1 MVRLKNGRWN
11 RCLIDWGVS
20 NMKNVFGNSITVTL
34 FGESHGDQIGVVIDG
49 VAPGIQVDM
58 DFMRKQLNLRK
69 PHGKISTQ
77 RVESDEPHIVS
88 GVFEGKT
95 TGTPICILFENHNTK
110 SKDYSKT
117 KDFMRPGHADY
128 TAMEKY
134 HGFADYRGGGHF
146 SGRITTPIVAAG
158 AILLDALR
166 KKDIQIGSHIKK
178 CGTIEDV
185 PFVNYEEEIRK
196 VNDLIFPV
204 LDDDAAEQMRAYM
217 EEAAN
222 EGDSVGGVLET
233 VITGLPA
240 GVGEPWFDTM
250 ESMLSHGIF
259 SIPAVKGIEFGKG
272 FAFAEMKGSKAN
284 DPFEIQE
291 GVVVTKTNNN
301 GGINGGITNGMPVLF
316 NTVIKPTPSI
326 YKEQKTVNIDTKENV
341 SFQIQGRHDPAIIHR
356 ARVVVDSMTAI
367 VIADMLAMR
376 FGTDWLY
383 EEA

>member
-34 FGESHGDQIGVVIDG
+34 FGESHGGQIGVVIDG

-128 TAMEKY
+128 VAMEKY

-166 KKDIQIGSHIKK
+166 KKGIQIGSHIKK

-185 PFVNYEEEIRK
+185 PFANYEEEIRK
-196 VNDLIFPV
+196 VNNLIFPV

-326 YKEQKTVNIDTKENV
+326 YKEQQTVNIDTKENV